1 MPDRRIS
8 VVVPSYNRAPY
19 LDVLLRSLTWS
30 AVAPADFEVIVVN
43 DGGQDDLPGVV
54 DAWRRAGLD
63 VRLVTLRTNGPP
75 RNNARARNA
84 GLAVARHAIVIQTD
98 PDIVFVDDVLSA
110 VRAAV
115 DNRSICSCDGYY
127 PLTREDTEALAFRAG
142 APPVTPARL
151 RRAAAGRPNQVLS
164 PDGVGGLHG
173 GFACAA
179 QVLRDLG
186 GYDESFEYWGWE
198 DRELLVTAAA
208 RGVTRRHLPATLVAH
223 LWHPPQRG
231 ALGREEL
238 AALRQVSQAGWDVQM
253 QRVAAEYPRRDRPRP
268 APRAEPMPE
277 PDAALA
283 LAPFSLAALARWRT
297 GTDDADFARAID
309 LLEGGAVADAQ
320 AALPRVFQMCF
331 DALSGEA
338 EVLRATGH
346 PQLARDVWCYAL
358 RRPWEPGRPGSGA
371 FDSPAPCDV
380 TTPSA
385 LALYAHVDDTLE
397 QLALCEDALDQPAR
411 CERVL
416 GALGDLE
423 HGSVRVAAVKVRLAL
438 RRGDLAA
445 ACAAA
450 SALPEATSR
459 PEHAALQVECLL
471 LEDRIAAA
479 QARLLAWAAVDGGDY
494 FARLRHAAYLRE
506 FGAPGAPLDGDPVAA
521 AEVSEF
527 LFSAGVRSE
536 RAGLDIAAGLLF
548 RHFCDHGGA
557 AEPRVRA
564 ECATRLTAARARV
577 ARLAGTAVAS
587 RLLGSSPAPAA
598 IDQAR

>member
-1 MPDRRIS
+1 MPERRIS
-8 VVVPSYNRAPY
+8 VVVPSYDRAPY

-43 DGGQDDLPGVV
+43 DGGADDLPGIV
-54 DAWRRAGLD
+54 DAWRCAGLE
-63 VRLVTLRTNGPP
+63 VRLVTLRTSGPP

-84 GLAVARHAIVIQTD
+84 GLAVARHAIVLQTD

-115 DNRSICSCDGYY
+115 DDRSICSCDGYY
-127 PLTREDTEALAFRAG
+127 PLTREDTQALVFRAG
-142 APPVTPARL
+142 APPVTPESL

-173 GFACAA
+173 AFACAT

-208 RGVTRRHLPATLVAH
+208 RGLKRRHLPATLVTH
-223 LWHPPQRG
+223 LWHPPLRG

-238 AALRQVSQAGWDVQM
+238 AATRQVSQAGWDVQM
-253 QRVAAEYPRRDRPRP
+253 QRVAAEYPRRHRPRP
-268 APRAEPMPE
+268 MPRQAQGPE
-277 PDAALA
+277 PAAGAGLE
-283 LAPFSLAALARWRT
+283 PFSLAALARWRT
-297 GTDDADFARAID
+297 GTDDEDFGRAVE

-320 AALPRVFQMCF
+320 AALPRVFQLCF

-338 EVLRATGH
+338 DVLRAAGH
-346 PQLARDVWCYAL
+346 LQLARDVWCYAL
-358 RRPWEPGRPGSGA
+358 RRPWEPGRSGGRA
-371 FDSPAPCDV
+371 LQLAPRDAR
-380 TTPSA
+380 TPSP
-385 LALYAHVDDTLE
+385 LALYTHVDDTLE

-416 GALGDLE
+416 DALADLE
-423 HGSVRVAAVKVRLAL
+423 HGAVRVAAVRVRRGL
-438 RRGDLAA
+438 RRGNLAA

-450 SALPEATSR
+450 SALPEATLG
-459 PEHAALQVECLL
+459 PEQTALQVECLL
-471 LEDRIAAA
+471 LEGRVASAR
-479 QARLLAWAAVDGGDY
+479 ARLLAWAASDGGDY
-494 FARLRHAAYLRE
+494 FARLRRAAYLRE
-506 FGAPGAPLDGDPVAA
+506 VDVHGTALDCDPVAA

-536 RAGLDIAAGLLF
+536 RAGLDVAAGLLF
-548 RHFCDHGGA
+548 RRFSDHGGA

-564 ECATRLTAARARV
+564 ECATRLTAARGRV

-587 RLLGSSPAPAA
+587 RLLGSSPNSAA